1 MDKPLSKKYILLF
14 FLTAIVTAA
23 ITLLLVNIFEKK
35 QEALLYPS
43 VLKPVGEY
51 EIDPKVW
58 GENFPFE
65 YDTYLKT
72 EINEGQTFY
81 GGSDDY
87 QKLEKYPNLVT
98 LFAGYGFSKDYK
110 EERGHYWSVT
120 DVQST
125 KRINDKSPNT
135 CITCKSPQ
143 VIVDIQKM
151 GAENFYKAMFKDVGA
166 HYTQSIACLDCHD
179 PKTMELRVVRPAF
192 IEALE
197 RRGIDI
203 KKASR
208 QEMRSYVC
216 GQCHVEYYFKGDGK
230 YLTFPWDKGYNIDSI
245 EAYYDSYNF
254 TDWTHE
260 ISGAPMIK
268 MQHPEFEIW
277 NSGIHARSGVACADC
292 HMPYERTGS
301 VKVTNH
307 WLRSPLRNINNACQT
322 CHKWSESELTA
333 RVKNIQ
339 DKTFET
345 MVKSEVAII
354 DAINAIKK
362 AKDAGATDEQL
373 KIARYLHRRAQL
385 RWDFI
390 AAENSMGFH
399 SPQESVKVLADAI
412 NFARQSQLAAEM
424 LMKSIAVK

>member
-1 MDKPLSKKYILLF
+1 MDKPINKKYIFLF

-35 QEALLYPS
+35 QEAQLYPS
-43 VLKPVGEY
+43 VLKPVGEF
-51 EIDPKVW
+51 ETDPKVW

-65 YDTYLKT
+65 YDKYLKT
-72 EINEGQTFY
+72 ETNEGETFY
-81 GGSDDY
+81 GGSDNY

-98 LFAGYGFSKDYK
+98 LFAGYSFGKDYR
-110 EERGHYWSVT
+110 EERGHYWSLT
-120 DVQST
+120 DVKET
-125 KRINDKSPNT
+125 KRVNDKTANT

-143 VIVDIQKM
+143 VLIDIQKM
-151 GAENFYKAMFKDVGA
+151 GPESFYKSMFKDVGA
-166 HYTQSIACLDCHD
+166 HYTQAIACLDCHD
-179 PKTMELRVVRPAF
+179 PKTMELRVMRPAF

-216 GQCHVEYYFKGDGK
+216 GQCHVEYYFKGEGN

-245 EAYYDSYNF
+245 EAYYDEYDF
-254 TDWTHE
+254 KDWVHE

-268 MQHPEFEIW
+268 MQHPEFETW
-277 NSGIHARSGVACADC
+277 NTGIHARSGVACADC
-292 HMPYERTGS
+292 HMPYERVGS

-307 WLRSPLRNINNACQT
+307 WIRSPLRNINNACQT
-322 CHKWSESELTA
+322 CHKWDEAELTS

-345 MVKSEVAII
+345 MVKTELAII
-354 DAINAIKK
+354 DAVNAIKK
-362 AKDAGATDEQL
+362 AKDAGATDELL
-373 KIARYLHRRAQL
+373 KNARYLHRRAQL
-385 RWDFI
+385 RWDFV

-399 SPQESVKVLADAI
+399 SPQETMKTLANAI
-412 NFARQSQLAAEM
+412 DFARQSQLAAEM
-424 LMKSIAVK
+424 VIKQLP

>member
-1 MDKPLSKKYILLF
+1 MDKPLNKKYILLF
-14 FLTAIVTAA
+14 FLTAIVTVS

-35 QEALLYPS
+35 QEAQLYPS
-43 VLKPVGEY
+43 VLKPVGEF

-65 YDTYLKT
+65 YDTYVKT
-72 EINEGQTFY
+72 ETNEGPTFY
-81 GGSDDY
+81 GGSDNY

-98 LFAGYGFSKDYK
+98 LFAGYSFSKDYR
-110 EERGHYWSVT
+110 EERGHYWALT

-125 KRINDKSPNT
+125 KRVNDKTANT

-143 VIVDIQKM
+143 VLIDIQKM
-151 GAENFYKAMFKDVGA
+151 GPENFYKALFKDVGG
-166 HYTQSIACLDCHD
+166 HYKQSIACLDCHD
-179 PKTMELRVVRPAF
+179 PKTMELRVMRPAF

-216 GQCHVEYYFKGDGK
+216 GQCHVEYYFKGEGN

-245 EAYYDSYNF
+245 EAYYDEYGF
-254 TDWTHE
+254 KDWTHE
-260 ISGAPMIK
+260 TSGAPMIK
-268 MQHPEFEIW
+268 MQHPEFETW
-277 NSGIHARSGVACADC
+277 NTGIHARSGVACVDC
-292 HMPYERTGS
+292 HMPYERVGS

-322 CHKWSESELTA
+322 CHKWDEAELTA

-345 MVKSEVAII
+345 MVKSEIAII

-373 KIARYLHRRAQL
+373 KNARYLHRRAQL
-385 RWDFI
+385 RWDFV

-399 SPQESVKVLADAI
+399 SPQETMKTLANAI
-412 NFARQSQLAAEM
+412 DFARQSQLEAEM
-424 LMKSIAVK
+424 ITKSMAVK

>member
-1 MDKPLSKKYILLF
+1 MDKPLNKKYILLF
-14 FLTAIVTAA
+14 FLTAIVTVA

-35 QEALLYPS
+35 QEAQLYPS
-43 VLKPVGEY
+43 VLKPVGEF
-51 EIDPKVW
+51 EIDSKVW

-65 YDTYLKT
+65 YDTFMKT
-72 EINEGQTFY
+72 ETNEGPTFY
-81 GGSDDY
+81 GGSDNY
-87 QKLEKYPNLVT
+87 QKLEKYPNLIT
-98 LFAGYGFSKDYK
+98 LFAGYPFSKDYR
-110 EERGHYWSVT
+110 EERGHYWAIT

-125 KRINDKSPNT
+125 KRINDKSANT
-135 CITCKSPQ
+135 CISCKSPQ
-143 VIVDIQKM
+143 VIVDIQKR
-151 GAENFYKAMFKDVGA
+151 GPENFYKAMFKDVGA

-192 IEALE
+192 IEALQ

-203 KKASR
+203 TKASR

-216 GQCHVEYYFKGDGK
+216 GQCHVEYYFKGEGK

-245 EAYYDSYNF
+245 EAYYDGYNF
-254 TDWTHE
+254 NDWTHE

-268 MQHPEFEIW
+268 MQHPEFETW
-277 NSGIHARSGVACADC
+277 STGIHSRSGVACADC
-292 HMPYERTGS
+292 HMPYERVGS

-307 WLRSPLRNINNACQT
+307 WIRSPLRNINNACQT
-322 CHKWSESELTA
+322 CHKWNEGELTA

-345 MVKSEVAII
+345 MVKSEIAII

-362 AKDAGATDEQL
+362 AKDSGATDEQL
-373 KIARYLHRRAQL
+373 KKARYLHRRAQL

-399 SPQESVKVLADAI
+399 SPQETMKTLANAI
-412 NFARQSQLAAEM
+412 DYARRSQLEAEM
-424 LMKSIAVK
+424 LLKSIAGK

>member
-1 MDKPLSKKYILLF
+1 MDKPLNKKYILLF
-14 FLTAIVTAA
+14 FITAIVTVAV
-23 ITLLLVNIFEKK
+23 TLLLVNIFEKK
-35 QEALLYPS
+35 QEAQLYSS
-43 VLKPVGEY
+43 VLKPVGEF

-72 EINEGQTFY
+72 EINDGPTFY
-81 GGSDDY
+81 GGSENY
-87 QKLEKYPNLVT
+87 QKIEKYPNLVI
-98 LFAGYGFSKDYK
+98 LFAGYPFSKDYR
-110 EERGHYWSVT
+110 EERGHYWAIT

-125 KRINDKSPNT
+125 KRINDKLANT
-135 CITCKSPQ
+135 CISCKSPQ

-151 GAENFYKAMFKDVGA
+151 GPENFYKAMFKDIGA
-166 HYTQSIACLDCHD
+166 HYKQSIACLDCHD
-179 PKTMELRVVRPAF
+179 PKTMELRVMRPAF
-192 IEALE
+192 IEAMKL
-197 RRGIDI
+197 RGIDVT
-203 KKASR
+203 KASR

-230 YLTFPWDKGYNIDSI
+230 YLTFPWEKGFNIDSI
-245 EAYYDSYNF
+245 EAYYDAYDFS
-254 TDWTHE
+254 DWNHE
-260 ISGAPMIK
+260 ISSAPMIK
-268 MQHPEFEIW
+268 MQHPEFETW
-277 NSGIHARSGVACADC
+277 NSGIHSRSGVACADC
-292 HMPYERTGS
+292 HMPYERVGS

-307 WLRSPLRNINNACQT
+307 WIRSPLRNINNACQT
-322 CHKWSESELTA
+322 CHKWSEAELTA

-373 KIARYLHRRAQL
+373 KNARYLHRRAQL

-399 SPQESVKVLADAI
+399 SPQETMKTLANAI
-412 NFARQSQLAAEM
+412 DYARQSQLAAEM
-424 LMKSIAVK
+424 VMKTIAAK